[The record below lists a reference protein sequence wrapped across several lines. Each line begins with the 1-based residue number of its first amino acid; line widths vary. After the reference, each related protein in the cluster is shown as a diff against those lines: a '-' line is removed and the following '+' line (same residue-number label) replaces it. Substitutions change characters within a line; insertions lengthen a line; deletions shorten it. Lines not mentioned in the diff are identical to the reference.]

1 MTQRQIVFRIKN
13 RQFMYLVIV
22 IMFPFFA
29 QCGACGRVVGGYD
42 TIVHI
47 LPQFSIYDMMG
58 RRKEK
63 QLLFSPTARS
73 CDPATN
79 FLNVLVLS

>member
-1 MTQRQIVFRIKN
+1 MTQRQIVFWIKN
-13 RQFMYLVIV
+13 RQSMYLVIV

-47 LPQFSIYDMMG
+47 LPQFSI
-58 RRKEK
+58 
-63 QLLFSPTARS
+63 
-73 CDPATN
+73 
-79 FLNVLVLS
+79 